1 MNKETV
7 QKLYREGAIFI
18 ILNVPEGTE
27 FGIDMKSWNTGEKFR
42 GIKMIPPG
50 IHYVFFSAVS
60 DNTGDT
66 APRTGFFHNFKMG
79 EILVKKWDKMNECIS
94 KDTIPET
101 EVVCLKE
108 NLKLLD
114 NFLGPY
120 PFGIHERWLNLSK
133 HLTGKF
139 IFFKMDIHIHI

>member
-7 QKLYREGAIFI
+7 KKLYEEGAILI

-66 APRTGFFHNFKMG
+66 APRTGFFHNFKAG
-79 EILVKKWDKMNECIS
+79 EVLVKKWDKINECIS
-94 KDTIPET
+94 ND
-101 EVVCLKE
+101 VVSESEIVGLKE
-108 NLKLLD
+108 NLKALD
-114 NFLGPY
+114 GFLGPY
-120 PFGIHERWLNLSK
+120 PYDIYEKWTG
-133 HLTGKF
+133 LTTHISGKLQ
-139 IFFKMDIHIHI
+139 